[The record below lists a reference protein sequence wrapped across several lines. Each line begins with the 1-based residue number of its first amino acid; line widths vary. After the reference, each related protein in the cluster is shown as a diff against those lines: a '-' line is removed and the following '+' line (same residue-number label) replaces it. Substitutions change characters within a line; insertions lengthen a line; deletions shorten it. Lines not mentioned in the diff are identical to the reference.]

1 MVKKFKI
8 MLKGISI
15 VLLIMSIV
23 LLIMIIINFGMDWC
37 IFDKFGNG
45 SDDGWLGFWGGFLGA
60 IFAVVGVWWQTNKTI
75 TNEKELMFS
84 QKRPYIVIRE
94 NSTRNDEM
102 LSIYVKKKYELYGN
116 EPIITLKNLSNNPMF
131 SVKLVVQYDNKKE
144 EFVIDRIEANSN
156 IGIVINSEI
165 ISERLKQLGI
175 ICPTTPK
182 GRRDFEKNIKEAKK
196 SGIRNSFSDNIEAL
210 KYFNIG
216 DKESEYIDIVND
228 ISDMSFKKYDLLEE
242 FMDKYIPDKD
252 KQPFLEIPDDTIITI
267 YFTTTV
273 REKVK
278 LVFKKD
284 DKKYRYQK
292 NETKLENKGGIIT
305 EGEYDTSDMYESYK
319 LK

>member
-84 QKRPYIVIRE
+84 QKRPYIILQELSADEVDKVYGISNCDFQNKFQVLVI
-94 NSTRNDEM
+94 
-102 LSIYVKKKYELYGN
+102 
-116 EPIITLKNLSNNPMF
+116 KNLSNQPFFSIQVVLDDQDNP
-131 SVKLVVQYDNKKE
+131 VI
-144 EFVIDRIEANSN
+144 IDRIDKNKN
-156 IGIVINSEI
+156 IGILVNSMDVSKLQEANKKLGE
-165 ISERLKQLGI
+165 SFQVQGEFDLNSLKKLYDESLERIQKIFDKYNQHFENLGLLKNARKANDNQ
-175 ICPTTPK
+175 
-182 GRRDFEKNIKEAKK
+182 F
-196 SGIRNSFSDNIEAL
+196 RN
-210 KYFNIG
+210 
-216 DKESEYIDIVND
+216 EYISSYLRSNV
-228 ISDMSFKKYDLLEE
+228 SDKLNES
-242 FMDKYIPDKD
+242 II
-252 KQPFLEIPDDTIITI
+252 EITKEIKVEKVSI

-278 LVFKKD
+278 LVFKKK

-305 EGEYDTSDMYESYK
+305 EEEYDTSDMYESYK
-319 LK
+319 LN

>member
-8 MLKGISI
+8 MLKGI
-15 VLLIMSIV
+15 SIV

-84 QKRPYIVIRE
+84 QKRPYIILQELSADEVDKVYGISNCDFQNKFQVLVI
-94 NSTRNDEM
+94 
-102 LSIYVKKKYELYGN
+102 
-116 EPIITLKNLSNNPMF
+116 KNLSNQPFFSIQVVLDDQDNP
-131 SVKLVVQYDNKKE
+131 VI
-144 EFVIDRIEANSN
+144 IDRIDKNKN
-156 IGIVINSEI
+156 IGILVNSMDVSKLQEAN
-165 ISERLKQLGI
+165 KKLGESFQVQ
-175 ICPTTPK
+175 
-182 GRRDFEKNIKEAKK
+182 GEFDL
-196 SGIRNSFSDNIEAL
+196 NSFKNLYDESLERIQKIFDKYDQHFENLGLLKNARTANDNQ
-210 KYFNIG
+210 FRN
-216 DKESEYIDIVND
+216 EYISSYLRSNV
-228 ISDMSFKKYDLLEE
+228 SDKLNES
-242 FMDKYIPDKD
+242 II
-252 KQPFLEIPDDTIITI
+252 EITKEIKVEKVSI

-278 LVFKKD
+278 LVFKKK

-305 EGEYDTSDMYESYK
+305 EKEYDTSDMYESYK
-319 LK
+319 LN